1 MSRAVLSRK
10 DITVNKTGKVIPAYG
25 VYLISY
31 YNVIHTQYRL
41 FFNGDFGWT
50 SPFMW
55 LKDFTGYA
63 PTGPP

>member
-10 DITVNKTGKVIPAYG
+10 DITVNKIGKVIPAYG

-31 YNVIHTQYRL
+31 YKVIHTQYRL
-41 FFNGDFGWT
+41 FFNSDFGWT
-50 SPFMW
+50 PPFMW
-55 LKDFTGYA
+55 LKDFIGYA